1 MKKTAL
7 FITLVIEL
15 AICVA
20 ICISVNTDKYTLWTE
35 SATIVRDIQHP
46 DFPSPAA
53 RANHPSHYYVFINY
67 SGKSRSLLFV
77 NYKPKLNINDE
88 ITVKYNPENIN
99 EVVYLPYEGNR
110 VFKTRRNTILV
121 FSGLIVFTTGAFF
134 IRSSNK
140 KIDDII
146 AEIESEYK

>member
-1 MKKTAL
+1 
-7 FITLVIEL
+7 
-15 AICVA
+15 
-20 ICISVNTDKYTLWTE
+20 
-35 SATIVRDIQHP
+35 
-46 DFPSPAA
+46 
-53 RANHPSHYYVFINY
+53 
-67 SGKSRSLLFV
+67 LLFV

-121 FSGLIVFTTGAFF
+121 FSGLIVLTTGAFF